1 MNSNSLQSQIEE
13 LMIMFPLL
21 DKELILTVIE
31 NTNGSIDQAID
42 YLLILSSETYG
53 ISKNENEKME
63 KHENQKQNQVSS
75 LFKDERYSGN
85 DMNKKSQ
92 LNVMNEDKIYNVS
105 NNSNNK
111 KSSTINKMKSKSIY
125 KYLSIQICTFIYVH
139 I

>member
-21 DKELILTVIE
+21 EKELILTVIE

-53 ISKNENEKME
+53 ISKNESEKTE
-63 KHENQKQNQVSS
+63 KHENQKQNQGSS

-85 DMNKKSQ
+85 DTNKKSKV
-92 LNVMNEDKIYNVS
+92 NIINEDKIYNIS
-105 NNSNNK
+105 NSSNNK
-111 KSSTINKMKSKSIY
+111 KSSTISKMKSKSIY
-125 KYLSIQICTFIYVH
+125 KY
-139 I
+139 